1 MIKKFNSFESYKE
14 APQAIEDLKYI
25 LEDEGISVSIN
36 GPEVVIRNI
45 YRGISPIFTF
55 LSIYKNG
62 WDTYDIQY
70 SEDYIEFLN
79 RLKDELGTRYDV
91 HALNYGNLLYMI
103 IEIKLKN
110 TNAVQKQ
117 AK

>member
-55 LSIYKNG
+55 LSIYR
-62 WDTYDIQY
+62 
-70 SEDYIEFLN
+70 EDGNF
-79 RLKDELGTRYDV
+79 
-91 HALNYGNLLYMI
+91 NLLGLI
-103 IEIKLKN
+103 LKSSLFASTFYTFHKSIDIVSN
-110 TNAVQKQ
+110 F
-117 AK
+117 